1 MLPEY
6 ASLCGITEE
15 EMREQMG
22 EDIGRLAD
30 NLGVTP
36 EGALGALKSN
46 YDGYHFT
53 WPSPDIY
60 LSLIH
65 I

>member
-1 MLPEY
+1 
-6 ASLCGITEE
+6 
-15 EMREQMG
+15 MREQMG

-30 NLGVTP
+30 KSGVTP

-53 WPSPDIY
+53 WLLARYIQSVQPVERLDRQ
-60 LSLIH
+60 
-65 I
+65 